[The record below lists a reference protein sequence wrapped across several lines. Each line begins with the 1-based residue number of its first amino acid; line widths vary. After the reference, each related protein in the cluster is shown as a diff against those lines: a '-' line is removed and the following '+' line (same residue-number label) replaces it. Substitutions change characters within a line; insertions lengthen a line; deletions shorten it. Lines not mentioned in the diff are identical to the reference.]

1 MVDFLIKVFHPK
13 QTNWN
18 FFQSLS
24 ESLNV
29 SRLLCP
35 SHSSHLTKVI
45 EQQLKWLSFLI
56 FFLVCLKSAVVILV
70 FQQNREIL
78 EYEGKGWIADSVLKR
93 IYINL
98 AWQSNLMSLRFLIT
112 ISSIYV

>member
-56 FFLVCLKSAVVILV
+56 FFSCLLKISCC
-70 FQQNREIL
+70 NT
-78 EYEGKGWIADSVLKR
+78 SVSTEQGNIR
-93 IYINL
+93 I
-98 AWQSNLMSLRFLIT
+98 
-112 ISSIYV
+112 